1 VLVRVVKA
9 WSEGNAFL
17 VGKTNEALETLQK
30 KHYPQVPLADLK
42 EQFQAQKAFAAAEWR
57 RLFSDGTVTKWLQ
70 QVTDFFVATGN
81 IPNPVP
87 ASQYFDPS
95 IYLDATKA

>member
-1 VLVRVVKA
+1 MMGAGHAPCPKRPTHSTFRLYA
-9 WSEGNAFL
+9 
-17 VGKTNEALETLQK
+17 
-30 KHYPQVPLADLK
+30 
-42 EQFQAQKAFAAAEWR
+42 AQKVFPVAEWR
-57 RLFSDGTVTKWLQ
+57 RLFGDGTVTKWLQ
-70 QVTDFFVATGN
+70 QVTDFFATTGN